1 MENFNDKQ
9 NNEQEK
15 IEDIKKDY
23 KIETMSDNI
32 VDESQDKQIDAKL
45 EKKPFYDN
53 IGSVYNE
60 IIPEQI
66 ENNENNENNGN
77 NEGDLS
83 KNIIREEDGMI
94 NSEQNK
100 FGRLASFI
108 IGFGSVLI
116 IGIIVIA
123 IVYVFSGNE
132 NDIAIEQEKI
142 PVTEEIDNK
151 TENKEVKFEQT
162 LLPIDQNLTVNI
174 EDNTT
179 RIDFLSQLREI
190 INQSTDLSESGDI
203 IELYLTN
210 NNEKLSL
217 NKLASFLNIN
227 EIELNSYF
235 NTDNYVLFY
244 YDSLNGARF
253 GLAIEV
259 IKDSL
264 IKDYFNKIENII
276 LSLNNQIFSEYTQ
289 GILSKSKSQGFN
301 DSNYQ
306 GVDIRFINFDSYLS
320 IDYGFKNNIFIIAG
334 SMETMHEVIDRINL
348 IENAK

>member
-32 VDESQDKQIDAKL
+32 VDESQDQQIDAKV
-45 EKKPFYDN
+45 EKKPLYDN

-66 ENNENNENNGN
+66 ENNENNE
-77 NEGDLS
+77 GDLS
-83 KNIIREEDGMI
+83 KNIIREEDGII

-100 FGRLASFI
+100 FRRLASFI

-123 IVYVFSGNE
+123 IVYIFSGNG
-132 NDIAIEQEKI
+132 NDIAEEAEKT

-151 TENKEVKFEQT
+151 AENTEIKFEQP
-162 LLPIDQNLTVNI
+162 LLPIDQNLTVNV
-174 EDNTT
+174 EDNMT

-190 INQSTDLSESGDI
+190 INQSIDLSELGDV

-217 NKLASFLNIN
+217 NKLASLLNIN

-235 NTDNYVLFY
+235 NTDNYTLFY
-244 YDSLNGARF
+244 HDSLNGARF

-259 IKDSL
+259 IKGSL

-276 LSLNNQIFSEYTQ
+276 LSLNNQIFSEYTE
-289 GILSKSKSQGFN
+289 GILSKSKSQGFK
-301 DSNYQ
+301 DSSYQ
-306 GVDIRFINFDSYLS
+306 GVDIRFINFDNYIS

-334 SMETMHEVIDRINL
+334 SMETMHEIIDRINL

>member
-32 VDESQDKQIDAKL
+32 VDESQDEQIDTDAKL
-45 EKKPFYDN
+45 EKKPLYDN
-53 IGSVYNE
+53 IGSIGSIPDE

-66 ENNENNENNGN
+66 ENNENNER
-77 NEGDLS
+77 DLS
-83 KNIIREEDGMI
+83 KNIIREEDGII

-100 FGRLASFI
+100 FRRLASFI

-116 IGIIVIA
+116 IGLIVIA
-123 IVYVFSGNE
+123 IVYIFSGNG
-132 NDIAIEQEKI
+132 NDITPEQEKVPI
-142 PVTEEIDNK
+142 TEEIDNK
-151 TENKEVKFEQT
+151 AENTEIKFEQP
-162 LLPIDQNLTVNI
+162 LFPIDQNLTVNI
-174 EDNTT
+174 EDNMT

-190 INQSTDLSESGDI
+190 INQSTDLSEQGDVI
-203 IELYLTN
+203 NLYLTN

-217 NKLASFLNIN
+217 NKLASLLNIN
-227 EIELNSYF
+227 EIELDSYF
-235 NTDNYVLFY
+235 NTDNYTLFY

-276 LSLNNQIFSEYTQ
+276 LSLNNQIFSEYT
-289 GILSKSKSQGFN
+289 GNILSKSKTQGFN
-301 DSNYQ
+301 NSIYQ
-306 GVDIRFINFDSYLS
+306 GVDIRFINFDNYIS
-320 IDYGFKNNIFIIAG
+320 IDYGFKNNIFIVAG

-348 IENAK
+348 MENAK

>member
-32 VDESQDKQIDAKL
+32 VDESQDQQIDAKL
-45 EKKPFYDN
+45 EKKPLYDN
-53 IGSVYNE
+53 IKNNINNVYNE
-60 IIPEQI
+60 IVPEKI
-66 ENNENNENNGN
+66 ENNEN

-83 KNIIREEDGMI
+83 KNIIREEDDII
-94 NSEQNK
+94 NSEQKK

-116 IGIIVIA
+116 IGIIVIG
-123 IVYVFSGNE
+123 IIYIFSGNG
-132 NDIAIEQEKI
+132 NNIAIEQEKI
-142 PVTEEIDNK
+142 PVTEDIDNK
-151 TENKEVKFEQT
+151 TENTEIKFEQP
-162 LLPIDQNLTVNI
+162 LLTIDQNLTVNV
-174 EDNTT
+174 EDNMT
-179 RIDFLSQLREI
+179 RIDLLSQLREI
-190 INQSTDLSESGDI
+190 INQSIDLSKSGDI

-210 NNEKLSL
+210 NNKKLSL
-217 NKLASFLNIN
+217 NKLASLLNIN

-235 NTDNYVLFY
+235 NTDNYTLFY

-253 GLAIEV
+253 GLAIEI

-276 LSLNNQIFSEYTQ
+276 IGLNNQIFSEYTE
-289 GILSKSKSQGFN
+289 GILSKSKTQGFN
-301 DSNYQ
+301 NSSYQ
-306 GVDIRFINFDSYLS
+306 GVDIRFINFDNYIS